1 MLRCLFLMPTSEES
15 YRSLSD
21 YLAIIRRRLLLIALV
36 GIVTVAAAAGL
47 TFRQPTL
54 YRSAM
59 KLVVGVQGGLFPTDV
74 GNVADQFTQTMSDL
88 LQSEVVAS
96 SVIRDL
102 DLRMSPQKLLS
113 RLHVTTKP
121 DTAVLVVTYD
131 DTDPLRG
138 RNSLA
143 RAGTIFTQLVDQNLS
158 TQREGNVAVSV
169 KVFNPSHL
177 LPGRVQPKPVR
188 NLAVATMLGLI
199 LGLLVGFVR
208 EQFDDTVRGVEEA
221 EQAFGQVATVTLTP
235 GIVGYHPFDRSQGK
249 RADPVITEL
258 ALQRLRATV
267 LWSPD
272 STGAART
279 LLVTSANPAEGK
291 TTIAANLAVLM
302 VIEGRNVVV
311 VDADLRHPTLYRFLG
326 MPLPLGDLSLDAV
339 MAGQVS
345 PSEALVEI
353 PVPGRAFT
361 SLDGDQRSM
370 DSWTQTRREAPA
382 SGRLRAILAAPG
394 RTQPA
399 EFDLARSIEVIEM
412 LRREADAVIFDG
424 PPILVV
430 PDAYPLAASVD
441 TVVAVVRNG
450 QASQKATV
458 AFSRTLERLR
468 ARRIELVVTDAE
480 SSVAQAYYYGYHPA
494 APAAHG
500 RSASR
505 PVPLR
510 GRRTGTGSASS
521 REAAPEEAPKA
532 SSSVAEKDRDRP
544 R

>member
-1 MLRCLFLMPTSEES
+1 MLRCLFLMPASEES
-15 YRSLSD
+15 LRTLSD

-36 GIVTVAAAAGL
+36 ALMTIGAAAVL
-47 TFRQPTL
+47 TYRQPTL

-96 SVIRDL
+96 TVIRDL

-113 RLHVTTKP
+113 RLHVITKP
-121 DTAVLVVTYD
+121 ATAVLVVTYD
-131 DTDPLRG
+131 DTDPKRG
-138 RNSLA
+138 EAVLA
-143 RAGTIFTQLVDQNLS
+143 RVGTEFTTLVDRNLA
-158 TQREGNVAVSV
+158 TQEKGSLAVSV

-188 NLAVATMLGLI
+188 NLAVAGMLGLI
-199 LGLLVGFVR
+199 LGLLAGFVR

-221 EQAFGQVATVTLTP
+221 EQAFGQVATVTLAP

-249 RADPVITEL
+249 RPDPVLTEL

-267 LWSPD
+267 LWSPE
-272 STGAART
+272 SAEASQT

-302 VIEGRNVVV
+302 VIEGRSVVV

-339 MAGQVS
+339 MAGHVN
-345 PSEALVEI
+345 PVEALVEI
-353 PVPGRAFT
+353 PVPSRAFT
-361 SLDGDQRSM
+361 SLDGDQKPM
-370 DSWTQTRREAPA
+370 ESWTQTRRDPPA
-382 SGRLRAILAAPG
+382 AGRLRAILAAPG
-394 RTQPA
+394 RAQPA
-399 EFDLARSIEVIEM
+399 EFDLARSIEVMDI

-430 PDAYPLAASVD
+430 PDAYPFAASVD

-450 QASQKATV
+450 QAARKATT

-468 ARRIELVVTDAE
+468 ARRVELVITDAE

-494 APAAHG
+494 A
-500 RSASR
+500 RSPHSR
-505 PVPLR
+505 PAPPPVSLR
-510 GRRTGTGSASS
+510 SRRPASGSA
-521 REAAPEEAPKA
+521 RQTVTAEAPEVSQSA
-532 SSSVAEKDRDRP
+532 AERKDRDRP
-544 R
+544 G

>member
-1 MLRCLFLMPTSEES
+1 MLRCFFQMPTSEES
-15 YRSLSD
+15 YRTLSD
-21 YLAIIRRRLLLIALV
+21 YLAVIRRRMLLIVLV
-36 GIVTVAAAAGL
+36 TLVTIGAAAGL

-54 YRSAM
+54 YRSGM
-59 KLVVGVQGGLFPTDV
+59 KLVVGVQGGLLPIDV

-102 DLRMSPQKLLS
+102 DLHMSAQDLLS
-113 RLHVTTKP
+113 RLHITTKP

-131 DTDPLRG
+131 DTVRS
-138 RNSLA
+138 RSQSVLA
-143 RAGTIFTQLVDQNLS
+143 DIGAVFTTLVDQRLS
-158 TQREGNVAVSV
+158 TQDKGNLAVSV

-188 NLAVATMLGLI
+188 NLAVAAMLGLI
-199 LGLLVGFVR
+199 LGLLAGFVR

-221 EQAFGQVATVTLTP
+221 EQAFGQVATVTLSP
-235 GIVGYHPFDRSQGK
+235 GIVGYHPFDRQGK
-249 RADPVITEL
+249 RADPILTEL

-267 LWSPD
+267 LWSPE
-272 STGAART
+272 STEAART

-302 VIEGRNVVV
+302 VIEGRNVIV

-326 MPLPLGDLSLDAV
+326 MPLPLGDLSLGAV
-339 MAGQVS
+339 MDGQMS
-345 PSEALVEI
+345 PTEALVEI
-353 PVPGRAFT
+353 PVPARAYT
-361 SLDGDQRSM
+361 SMDGDQRL
-370 DSWTQTRREAPA
+370 DSWQQTRREAPA

-394 RTQPA
+394 RVRTA
-399 EFDLARSIEVIEM
+399 EFGLARSVEVIEA
-412 LRREADAVIFDG
+412 LRRDADVVIFDC

-430 PDAYPLAASVD
+430 PDAYPFAASVD
-441 TVVAVVRNG
+441 MVVAVVRNG
-450 QASQKATV
+450 QASRKATA

-468 ARRIELVVTDAE
+468 TRRTELVVTEAE

-494 APAAHG
+494 APSRRREAN
-500 RSASR
+500 R
-505 PVPLR
+505 PVALSGER
-510 GRRTGTGSASS
+510 GSSGSRRHSTSGEAGTT
-521 REAAPEEAPKA
+521 
-532 SSSVAEKDRDRP
+532 VARIQEQKDRDLP